1 MKKRGRTKKIGEF
14 AKGSA
19 IRVKEALSN
28 SPHPVD
34 EHVGKKLRVRRILMG
49 VSQEQ
54 LGEAVGLTF
63 QQIQKYER
71 GANRISASRLWEFSQ
86 LLGVQPSWFFQNDEE
101 VKSRSMQLAEHQEE
115 FSNNSEILTQKETLD
130 LVKSWYGIK
139 DKKTREKT
147 LDLIK
152 SLGS

>member
-14 AKGSA
+14 AKGSVE
-19 IRVKEALSN
+19 RVRSVLQQN
-28 SPHPVD
+28 PHPIDV
-34 EHVGKKLRVRRILMG
+34 HVGKKLRVRRILMG
-49 VSQEQ
+49 ISQEQ

-71 GANRISASRLWEFSQ
+71 GANRVSSSRLWEFSQ
-86 LLGVQPSWFFQNDEE
+86 LLGVEVAWFFQNEE
-101 VKSRSMQLAEHQEE
+101 EIKSKVLQLAEEQEE
-115 FSNNSEILTQKETLD
+115 FSNSSEVLTQKETLS
-130 LVKSWYGIK
+130 LVKAWYGIK

-152 SLGS
+152 SLGQ